1 MATAYIPKAAV
12 RPRAG
17 GATLLAAGMAGAAGG
32 VAAHLV
38 TRAMYLAFL
47 VPVAWGLA
55 VGLAVAAT
63 ARALRVSRPG
73 IAASAA
79 AAGVVVAAAVQIGL
93 DYRLDRH
100 ERALAAARIYEMTSL
115 GTGPDEFIEESYRSR
130 LAELDLRSYLGR
142 RYGMD
147 PELDPAGGLASSI
160 GPRGA
165 LAVGGLEL
173 LIGAAIAGVLA
184 RRQALEPACPVC
196 GAWRVESK
204 LGVVA
209 HGVALQVA
217 DRLRSGDAAG
227 AAALLAP
234 PDTRELVALSRLSCP
249 KGHDGAGGVL
259 RIEDRS
265 LDARRRERVHVCAEL
280 EVTPDELGAIAA
292 ALQEFEHERG

>member
-1 MATAYIPKAAV
+1 MATAYTPKAAL

-17 GATLLAAGMAGAAGG
+17 GATLLAAGLAGAAGG
-32 VAAHLV
+32 VAAHV
-38 TRAMYLAFL
+38 VARAIYLAFL

-55 VGLAVAAT
+55 VGFTVAAA

-73 IAASAA
+73 IAATAA
-79 AAGVVVAAAVQIGL
+79 EAGVVVAAAVQVGL

-100 ERALAAARIYEMTSL
+100 ERALAAARIYEMSSI
-115 GTGPDEFIEESYRSR
+115 GSGPDEFIEDSYRAR
-130 LAELDLRSYLGR
+130 LAELDLRSYLAR

-173 LIGAAIAGVLA
+173 LIGAAIASVLA
-184 RRQALEPACPVC
+184 RRQALEPACSAC
-196 GAWRVESK
+196 GAWRVESR

-209 HGVALQVA
+209 HGVAEGIA
-217 DRLRSGDAAG
+217 ERLRRGDAAG

-249 KGHDGAGGVL
+249 VGHDGGGGVL
-259 RIEDRS
+259 RIEARE
-265 LDARRRERVHVCAEL
+265 LDARRRERVHICAEL
-280 EVTPDELGAIAA
+280 EVAAEELGAITSS
-292 ALQEFEHERG
+292 LEEFDHERG